1 MTDIT
6 ITYSATDRTLTF
18 TRADGVSFAACE
30 KVFRADSEEEAA
42 AFMKALACS
51 YDMLATP
58 PGEPETVLVDGKVE
72 TLRTLFDPLPE
83 LQPSN
88 AS

>member
-1 MTDIT
+1 MANIT
-6 ITYSATDRTLTF
+6 ATYSATNRALTF
-18 TRADGVSFAACE
+18 TRDDGASFLVNE
-30 KVFRADSEEEAA
+30 QVFQQDSEEWAA
-42 AFMKALACS
+42 EVMKSLAAT
-51 YDMLATP
+51 YNNLATP

-83 LQPSN
+83 PQPSN